1 MPLENDDYI
10 GQLVPGNPPNSDNTA
25 EGAAQIR
32 LTKKATVQTFPN
44 LDGEVTC
51 APADLN
57 QLTGV
62 LLGELMPV
70 GAVIMWATK
79 IPPNGWLECN
89 GLAIPP
95 ANTAL
100 IALIGLNAPNLSNKF
115 VRGSYDD
122 RDPLMTETE
131 NVGAH
136 SHSYDAFTASQ
147 IYGTGGIFPVAT
159 QKINGLL
166 TSANPVGENRPA
178 NTAMMYIIK
187 T

>member
-1 MPLENDDYI
+1 MPLENADYI
-10 GQLVPGNPPNSDNTA
+10 GQLVPTNPPNSDNTA

-62 LLGELMPV
+62 LLGDLMPV
-70 GAVIMWATK
+70 GAVIMWAATT
-79 IPPNGWLECN
+79 PPNGWLECD
-89 GLAIPP
+89 GEPVLPQY
-95 ANTAL
+95 TAL
-100 IALIGLNAPNLSNKF
+100 IALIGPNKPDLSNKF
-115 VRGSYDD
+115 VRGSYLG
-122 RDPLMTETE
+122 RDPMTTETE

-136 SHSYDAFTASQ
+136 SHSYDAFTSSQ
-147 IYGTGGIFPVAT
+147 LFGVGGIFPVAT
-159 QKINGLL
+159 QKINGLP